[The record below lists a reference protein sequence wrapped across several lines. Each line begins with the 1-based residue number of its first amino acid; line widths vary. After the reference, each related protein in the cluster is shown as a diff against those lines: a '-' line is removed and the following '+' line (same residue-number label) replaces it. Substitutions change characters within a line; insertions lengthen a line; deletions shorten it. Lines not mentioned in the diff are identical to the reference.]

1 MGANPILPFSY
12 ISYCRKEV
20 SIVKILFAC
29 VCGAVVLVAC
39 SATMPASWGSFAPL
53 AAGVVAAVGSYILV
67 LDPQS

>member
-1 MGANPILPFSY
+1 M
-12 ISYCRKEV
+12 KV
-20 SIVKILFAC
+20 LFAC